1 MRSSVLVHRRISCSD
16 HLPTCQGDHL
26 PCSVFKPPSERGWA
40 TSGGHSGCNCWGVG
54 LDHPSPLRQELLN
67 SQQQEEELPEL
78 SASTVVQTGGQ
89 GVEESRPVVVHVLV
103 RGRKRGSGVHLRSPR
118 TKRVKKMPARFIV
131 KLTLISFFLSIYLT

>member
-1 MRSSVLVHRRISCSD
+1 MRSFVLVHRRISCSD

-40 TSGGHSGCNCWGVG
+40 TSGGHSCCYCWGVG

-89 GVEESRPVVVHVLV
+89 GVGESRPSVVHWAVASTSAAPE
-103 RGRKRGSGVHLRSPR
+103 KNELRRCQRDSL
-118 TKRVKKMPARFIV
+118 I
-131 KLTLISFFLSIYLT
+131 KLTHFVFPLTRI